1 MAAGRRS
8 AFGSEFHCSSGISL
22 LEEDKGSS
30 IASVPASGLTLKFN
44 LTFFFLSVIS
54 GNIWG
59 NAWDDLTMVQSAKQ
73 VAFKVIYCSVVA

>member
-44 LTFFFLSVIS
+44 LTFFFCLS
-54 GNIWG
+54 
-59 NAWDDLTMVQSAKQ
+59 L
-73 VAFKVIYCSVVA
+73 VATYGEMLGMT